1 MDDFNN
7 EGLGYMFIILIG
19 FGVLILVFLI
29 NYYDLSRFKKCYDND
44 FKLSYCHK
52 YKNY

>member
-7 EGLGYMFIILIG
+7 EGLGYMFIILFG
-19 FGVLILVFLI
+19 FGFLILAFAV
-29 NYYDLSRFKKCYDND
+29 NYYDLIKFKKCYDND
-44 FKLSYCHK
+44 FGLSYCEK